1 MQASLYCRE
10 VFLSMQC
17 VNWQKCDCSLYI
29 FLSPGKEPLRRD
41 KLYIFIFFLVSSW
54 SISYLKITM
63 FATLTFVPQHSLDL
77 KSDAVPAA
85 VRCSEERLS
94 EGGAFILANG
104 LSMFLWLGV
113 STPPELI
120 QGLFNVP
127 SFAHISTEAV
137 SIWRETSQIFQS
149 LWFMLLR
156 DQWRG
161 FSAFIIQLKAETGD
175 QQKVLRHQKQ
185 YKKL

>member
-1 MQASLYCRE
+1 M
-10 VFLSMQC
+10 
-17 VNWQKCDCSLYI
+17 
-29 FLSPGKEPLRRD
+29 
-41 KLYIFIFFLVSSW
+41 SSW
-54 SISYLKITM
+54 SISYLKITR

-137 SIWRETSQIFQS
+137 SIWRETSQIFQT
-149 LWFMLLR
+149 LIYATQR
-156 DQWRG
+156 PVTG
-161 FSAFIIQLKAETGD
+161 IFSIHHSAKSRNRWPAEGIKTPKAIQKTVVSFYPLSNYKREAF
-175 QQKVLRHQKQ
+175 KVS
-185 YKKL
+185 